1 MTKQV
6 FSVEEA
12 IMHRNQGLTH
22 QQIADLMGCS
32 KVWVTKAL
40 KGTPKGLAMAK
51 VDATRLAGI
60 AILTEAL
67 RKMKEL

>member
-1 MTKQV
+1 MAKHQ

-12 IMHRNQGLTH
+12 IKYRNQGLTH
-22 QQIADLMGCS
+22 QQIAELLGCS

-40 KGTPKGLAMAK
+40 KGTPKGMGVVK
-51 VDATRLAGI
+51 VDATRLAAI

-67 RKMKEL
+67 RKVKEL